1 MGFLI
6 KLVFF
11 GIFASLCVAF
21 YGDELVRVIQNQ
33 ARLAQNAAPKELAN
47 QAYNLHTIQI
57 PMQRDGHYWLDAN
70 INGNDVHLVV
80 DTGASYVT
88 FSYDDAMKLGFPLF
102 ENDFNVPVNTAG
114 GRTTMAVI
122 ELDVINVDAIE
133 LYNVKAFVARKGM
146 LNVSLLGMNF
156 LNRMERFEFSNQK
169 LIIEH

>member
-1 MGFLI
+1 MSALI
-6 KLVFF
+6 KLVFLSILATLAF
-11 GIFASLCVAF
+11 AF
-21 YGDELVRVIQNQ
+21 YGDDLVRIIGNEAKLTQH
-33 ARLAQNAAPKELAN
+33 AAPKELSASH
-47 QAYNLHTIQI
+47 NLVNSVQI
-57 PMQRDGHYWLDAN
+57 PRQRDGHYWA
-70 INGNDVHLVV
+70 DVGVNHSNVSFIV
-80 DTGASYVT
+80 DTGASVVT
-88 FSYDDAMKLGFPLF
+88 LSYEDAKKLGIPYF

-114 GRTTMAVI
+114 GRTTMAII